1 MNKKHSYKCSVI
13 MGNMAI
19 AETEMYKQGF
29 TGLMQSLWCTAYT
42 IEKVEDPSE
51 VHNYYYEA
59 EIDFKY
65 GSFLKVLRFSEAVS
79 AYARFHNH
87 TLREHHLE

>member
-1 MNKKHSYKCSVI
+1 MFPELELERWLTT
-13 MGNMAI
+13 I
-19 AETEMYKQGF
+19 AEQE
-29 TGLMQSLWCTAYT
+29 SYT

-59 EIDFKY
+59 EIDFKD